1 VAYQSNFARIT
12 AFASIITGVIVILGW
27 IFDFEGFI
35 RVLPG
40 GASMKFNTA
49 LCFVLSGIGLWITY
63 VDRKNNHWI
72 PLVIIG
78 LLIFIG
84 VFTLLDYSFDLPLNI
99 DNIFIE
105 DVYSQRHPGRMSVAT
120 AFCFLLFAFGLHG
133 VNVKTVALKKTAQ
146 FLLHTITFISF
157 LSIVSY
163 TLQVPAENKIYFLN
177 TMAIHTSVLFFF
189 LSVSLSLVN
198 STLGFTG
205 LLTSSSAGSKLLKLL
220 LPFLILLPV
229 ILGYLWMLS
238 LELNWMDSDFGVV
251 LFSVIFII
259 LSISYISMI
268 AVVLNKSDQRRVSL
282 ENLLLIKNQELNYF
296 KQALDQSAIVSI
308 TKPNGVISYVNEQFC
323 KISKYSTQEL
333 IGKKPNIVNSGF
345 HNKAFIKG
353 LWNTI
358 RRGEVWGGE
367 IRNKAKDGSFY
378 WVHSSIVPFMDES
391 GEIYQYLDISKD
403 ITQRKKEEELLASQ
417 YVRGLEEK
425 NKELEHFAYVVSHDL
440 KAPLRGIYNLAHFIE
455 SDLKS
460 NQLSEIPGY
469 LKTLY
474 GRAKRMDNLIEG
486 ILNYTKIGMVE
497 SNKEEIDLNK
507 LVREIFNDL
516 NTSEQFQLK
525 LENRLP
531 VVFGVSAMMQQLF
544 ANLIG
549 NAIKFNDKT
558 EGILEID
565 GVKVNGGYR
574 FVVADNGPGIS
585 EEYHEKVFQVFQTL
599 SARDTFE
606 STGIG
611 LSIVRKI
618 IDELKGTVTIEAN
631 EPEGVRFVIFLP
643 LLIDQK

>member
-1 VAYQSNFARIT
+1 M
-12 AFASIITGVIVILGW
+12 ILGW

>member
-1 VAYQSNFARIT
+1 MAYQSNFARIT